1 MRFNDNHFNRIV
13 IALAVLFFDQIS
25 KFIMVKTLTLGEV
38 KVFTSWFNLVIRQNQ
53 GVSFGLFPAHSLYA
67 KILLIG
73 LIIALMLWVV
83 YNLWTSLKALETFG
97 YAFIL
102 GGALGNLL
110 DRFCRG
116 GVVDFLEFH
125 ISKYYWPA
133 FNVADSFIVIGAI
146 LIFGSQT
153 WQSCGQLK
161 THA

>member
-1 MRFNDNHFNRIV
+1 MELNGNYFNRIV
-13 IALAVLFFDQIS
+13 LTLAILLFDQVS
-25 KFIMVKTLTLGEV
+25 KFIVVKNLALGEI
-38 KVFTSWFNLVIRQNQ
+38 KVFNNWFNLVLRKNR

-73 LIIALMLWVV
+73 LIVGLMLWVI
-83 YNLWTSLKALETFG
+83 YHLWTSLKSVETFG
-97 YAFIL
+97 YVFIL

-110 DRFCRG
+110 DRFYRG

-125 ISKYYWPA
+125 INQYYWPA
-133 FNVADSFIVIGAI
+133 FNIADSFIVIGAI

-161 THA
+161 THT

>member
-1 MRFNDNHFNRIV
+1 V
-13 IALAVLFFDQIS
+13 
-25 KFIMVKTLTLGEV
+25 GEV
-38 KVFTSWFNLVIRQNQ
+38 KGFNNWFNLVLRQNR
-53 GVSFGLFPAHSLYA
+53 GISFGLFPANNFYA
-67 KILLIG
+67 KVLLIG
-73 LIIALMLWVV
+73 LIISLMLWVI
-83 YNLWTSLKALETFG
+83 YHLWTSLKSVETVG

-110 DRFCRG
+110 DRFYRG

-125 ISKYYWPA
+125 INHYYWPA

-161 THA
+161 TQA